1 MNLNS
6 FSSALECSILS
17 LTRCES
23 IKVWRWWWRRR
34 HPLEM
39 WEMCQQNSFQHDFR
53 DAFFIR
59 SMIAMQMK
67 MSRIILPI
75 SAKIAEC
82 NKLRLWHEWLAWE
95 MQWTQNELILSHV
108 WHNLRRFCYV
118 TIIHLILWF
127 TWQKHLNMRVW
138 HSLIHF
144 CACRFYLFFQVELVR
159 A

>member
-1 MNLNS
+1 MMAAAAPTGNVRNVPTKQ
-6 FSSALECSILS
+6 LS
-17 LTRCES
+17 TRL
-23 IKVWRWWWRRR
+23 I
-34 HPLEM
+34 
-39 WEMCQQNSFQHDFR
+39 R

-59 SMIAMQMK
+59 SMITMQMK

-82 NKLRLWHEWLAWE
+82 NKLRLWYEWLAWE
-95 MQWTQNELILSHV
+95 MQWTHNELILSHV

-144 CACRFYLFFQVELVR
+144 CACRFYLFFKSN
-159 A
+159 